1 MSRRDV
7 APGANAQEMSDVNQN
22 LSYNFRLGISSDVE
36 DTQAFRRNQ
45 TSRRS
50 STGVLSFTNDDLH
63 PDILLDQGIEG
74 FDYDPVQNK
83 IFTDEGVRRAS
94 YVTYNTVNY
103 TLQGSIFRGASLRHL
118 VLFFIGVFTG
128 LSACVIDYAIENISK
143 YKYRSVSWLISRYPH
158 SLWISVPGFL
168 WCAVNSF
175 LTGIAATL
183 VVFLA
188 PVASGSGI
196 PQIKCYLNG
205 LNVPRVMRC
214 LTMIVKGVGVILA
227 VSGGL
232 AVGKEGPMIHIGS
245 VIAAGLSQGRLRF
258 LKYSLGCLKI
268 FRNDQEKRDFVSAG
282 AAAGVAAAFGAPV
295 GGLLFALE
303 EGASFVYQRLTWT
316 ILFASMVSMFT
327 LALFKSL
334 TRTHVFKF
342 TPGGL
347 VSFGTLES
355 LNDYNAYEILMF
367 LLMGLIGGLSGAL
380 FVKANSVLTRYRQK
394 NITTKYNKIIEAILV
409 SSLTTTLCF
418 SIMWAVRDCSP
429 LAYTSSS
436 FPLKMM
442 CADNEFNS
450 ISSLLFSTP
459 ERSLR
464 TLLHDPPMTYSISV
478 LTIFVLVYYF
488 LACITYGLS
497 VPAGLFIPSLLIGAG
512 WGRIIGHLMH
522 TIDPV
527 HFSDPGKFAL
537 IGAAAQLGG
546 IVRTT
551 LSLTVI
557 LMEATGNVIVGLPLL
572 MTLTVAKYMG
582 DCLSEG
588 IYDEHIGLNSMALL
602 PWTPHSLSITKRAYD
617 LMSNPVVFLY
627 PIMRVSEL
635 VERVTNNLHHG
646 FPVVVGS
653 TDSSR
658 FSYGTLVGMISSEHL
673 ALLLQKRAFL
683 SKDGNIVYSLTYKDY
698 DDAYPSYPKLGD
710 VLAHLSCDDM
720 DAYLDLRPYMC
731 EAPYSVPE
739 TMTMTR
745 VYHLF
750 RLLGL
755 RHLPVVDSQNQVRGI
770 ITRKDLRRF
779 KFEFVSGEYRVEEL
793 IFSRKM

>member
-22 LSYNFRLGISSDVE
+22 LSYSFRLGISSDVE

-45 TSRRS
+45 TSRCS

-168 WCAVNSF
+168 WCAINSF

-347 VSFGTLES
+347 VSFGTIES

-478 LTIFVLVYYF
+478 LSIFVLVYYF

-710 VLAHLSCDDM
+710 VLANLSCDDM

-739 TMTMTR
+739 
-745 VYHLF
+745 VNIF
-750 RLLGL
+750 SSKKVIVKS
-755 RHLPVVDSQNQVRGI
+755 HLPVNILIKIVHMFFVR
-770 ITRKDLRRF
+770 
-779 KFEFVSGEYRVEEL
+779 
-793 IFSRKM
+793 

>member
-22 LSYNFRLGISSDVE
+22 LSYSFRLGISSDVE

-45 TSRRS
+45 TSRCS

-94 YVTYNTVNY
+94 Y
-103 TLQGSIFRGASLRHL
+103 GSIFRGASLRHL

-143 YKYRSVSWLISRYPH
+143 GSGYTSTNCLPSLTSVVISRYPH

-168 WCAVNSF
+168 WCAINSF

-347 VSFGTLES
+347 VSFGTIES

-710 VLAHLSCDDM
+710 VLANLSCDDM

>member
-7 APGANAQEMSDVNQN
+7 APGANAQEMSYVNQN
-22 LSYNFRLGISSDVE
+22 LSYSFRLGISSDVE

-45 TSRRS
+45 TSRCS

-94 YVTYNTVNY
+94 Y
-103 TLQGSIFRGASLRHL
+103 GSIFRGASLRHL

-168 WCAVNSF
+168 WCAINSF

-347 VSFGTLES
+347 VSFGTIES

-710 VLAHLSCDDM
+710 VLVNLSCDDM

-739 TMTMTR
+739 K
-745 VYHLF
+745 LN
-750 RLLGL
+750 
-755 RHLPVVDSQNQVRGI
+755 S
-770 ITRKDLRRF
+770 
-779 KFEFVSGEYRVEEL
+779 E
-793 IFSRKM
+793 

>member
-94 YVTYNTVNY
+94 Y
-103 TLQGSIFRGASLRHL
+103 GSIFRGASLRHL

>member
-1 MSRRDV
+1 
-7 APGANAQEMSDVNQN
+7 
-22 LSYNFRLGISSDVE
+22 
-36 DTQAFRRNQ
+36 
-45 TSRRS
+45 
-50 STGVLSFTNDDLH
+50 
-63 PDILLDQGIEG
+63 
-74 FDYDPVQNK
+74 
-83 IFTDEGVRRAS
+83 
-94 YVTYNTVNY
+94 
-103 TLQGSIFRGASLRHL
+103 
-118 VLFFIGVFTG
+118 
-128 LSACVIDYAIENISK
+128 
-143 YKYRSVSWLISRYPH
+143 
-158 SLWISVPGFL
+158 
-168 WCAVNSF
+168 
-175 LTGIAATL
+175 
-183 VVFLA
+183 
-188 PVASGSGI
+188 
-196 PQIKCYLNG
+196 
-205 LNVPRVMRC
+205 
-214 LTMIVKGVGVILA
+214 
-227 VSGGL
+227 
-232 AVGKEGPMIHIGS
+232 
-245 VIAAGLSQGRLRF
+245 
-258 LKYSLGCLKI
+258 
-268 FRNDQEKRDFVSAG
+268 
-282 AAAGVAAAFGAPV
+282 
-295 GGLLFALE
+295 
-303 EGASFVYQRLTWT
+303 
-316 ILFASMVSMFT
+316 
-327 LALFKSL
+327 
-334 TRTHVFKF
+334 
-342 TPGGL
+342 
-347 VSFGTLES
+347 
-355 LNDYNAYEILMF
+355 
-367 LLMGLIGGLSGAL
+367 
-380 FVKANSVLTRYRQK
+380 
-394 NITTKYNKIIEAILV
+394 
-409 SSLTTTLCF
+409 
-418 SIMWAVRDCSP
+418 
-429 LAYTSSS
+429 
-436 FPLKMM
+436 M
-442 CADNEFNS
+442 CAANEFNS

-464 TLLHDPPMTYSISV
+464 TLLHDPPMTYSVSV
-478 LTIFVLVYYF
+478 LTKFVLVYYF

-710 VLAHLSCDDM
+710 VLANLSCNDM
-720 DAYLDLRPYMC
+720 NAYLDLRPYMC

-739 TMTMTR
+739 NGVCLNTGHGAVM
-745 VYHLF
+745 
-750 RLLGL
+750 
-755 RHLPVVDSQNQVRGI
+755 
-770 ITRKDLRRF
+770 
-779 KFEFVSGEYRVEEL
+779 FEDCHF
-793 IFSRKM
+793 

>member
-22 LSYNFRLGISSDVE
+22 LSYSFRLGISSDVE

-45 TSRRS
+45 TSRCS

-94 YVTYNTVNY
+94 Y
-103 TLQGSIFRGASLRHL
+103 GSIFRGASLRHL

-168 WCAVNSF
+168 WCAINSF

-334 TRTHVFKF
+334 TRTHAFKF

-347 VSFGTLES
+347 VSFGTIES

-459 ERSLR
+459 ECSLR

-478 LTIFVLVYYF
+478 LSIFVLVYYF

-627 PIMRVSEL
+627 PIMRISEL

-710 VLAHLSCDDM
+710 VLANLSCDDM

-731 EAPYSVPE
+731 EAPYSVPG
-739 TMTMTR
+739 
-745 VYHLF
+745 VNIF
-750 RLLGL
+750 SSKKVIVKS
-755 RHLPVVDSQNQVRGI
+755 HLPVNILIKIVHMFFVR
-770 ITRKDLRRF
+770 
-779 KFEFVSGEYRVEEL
+779 
-793 IFSRKM
+793 

>member
-1 MSRRDV
+1 MDSGCFLSSIQHV
-7 APGANAQEMSDVNQN
+7 TETNQN
-22 LSYNFRLGISSDVE
+22 VSYNFRLGISSDVE
-36 DTQAFRRNQ
+36 DVQAFHRN
-45 TSRRS
+45 RS
-50 STGVLSFTNDDLH
+50 SRYSSTDVLSFTNDELH
-63 PDILLDQGIEG
+63 PDTLLDQGIEG

-83 IFTDEGVRRAS
+83 VFIEEGARRAS
-94 YVTYNTVNY
+94 YINV
-103 TLQGSIFRGASLRHL
+103 FRGTLLRHS

-128 LSACVIDYAIENISK
+128 LSACVIDYGIETISK
-143 YKYRSVSWLISRYPH
+143 FKYQLVSWRILLISDFIISRYSL

-168 WCAVNSF
+168 WCTINSS
-175 LTGIAATL
+175 LTGTAAAL

-205 LNVPRVMRC
+205 LNIPRVMRC
-214 LTMIVKGVGVILA
+214 LTMVVKGVGVVLA

-258 LKYSLGCLKI
+258 FKSSLSCLKI

-295 GGLLFALE
+295 GGLLFSLE

-316 ILFASMVSMFT
+316 ILFTSMVSMFT
-327 LALFKSL
+327 LALFRTL

-355 LNDYNAYEILMF
+355 LNNYNAYEILMF
-367 LLMGLIGGLSGAL
+367 LLMGLIGGLSGAF

-418 SIMWAVRDCSP
+418 SIMWGIRDCSP

-478 LTIFVLVYYF
+478 LTIFVFVYYF

-512 WGRIIGHLMH
+512 WGRIIGNLMH
-522 TIDPV
+522 AVDPV

-546 IVRTT
+546 IVRMT

-588 IYDEHIGLNSMALL
+588 IYDEHIGLSSMALL
-602 PWTPHSLSITKRAYD
+602 PWTPHSLAITKRAYD
-617 LMSNPVVFLY
+617 LMSNPVVYLF

-635 VERVTNNLHHG
+635 VERITNNLHHG

-653 TDSSR
+653 TDTSR

-673 ALLLQKRAFL
+673 ALLLEKRAFV
-683 SKDGNIVYSLTYKDY
+683 SKSGNIVYSLTYKDY

-710 VLAHLSCDDM
+710 VLANLSCDDM

-755 RHLPVVDSQNQVRGI
+755 RHLPVVDNQNQVRGI

-779 KFEFVSGEYRVEEL
+779 KFEFVGGEYRVEEL

>member
-1 MSRRDV
+1 M
-7 APGANAQEMSDVNQN
+7 ANGYFSSNIQHVTETNQN
-22 LSYNFRLGISSDVE
+22 VSYNFRLGISSDVE
-36 DTQAFRRNQ
+36 DVQAFHRN
-45 TSRRS
+45 RS
-50 STGVLSFTNDDLH
+50 SRYSSTDVLSFTNDELH
-63 PDILLDQGIEG
+63 PDTLLDQGIEG

-83 IFTDEGVRRAS
+83 VFIEEGAQRAS
-94 YVTYNTVNY
+94 YINV
-103 TLQGSIFRGASLRHL
+103 FRGTLLRYS

-128 LSACVIDYAIENISK
+128 LSACVIDYGIETISK
-143 YKYRSVSWLISRYPH
+143 FKYQSVSWRILLIMVILINNLSSLTGVVISRYSL

-168 WCAVNSF
+168 WCLINSS
-175 LTGIAATL
+175 LTGFAAAV

-205 LNVPRVMRC
+205 LNIPRVMRC
-214 LTMIVKGVGVILA
+214 LTMVVKGVGVVLA

-245 VIAAGLSQGRLRF
+245 AIAAGLSQGRLRF
-258 LKYSLGCLKI
+258 FKFSLSCLKI

-295 GGLLFALE
+295 GGLLFSLE

-327 LALFKSL
+327 LALFRTL
-334 TRTHVFKF
+334 THTHVFKF

-347 VSFGTLES
+347 VSFGTFES

-367 LLMGLIGGLSGAL
+367 LLMGLIGGLSGAF
-380 FVKANSVLTRYRQK
+380 FVKANSVLTRYRQ
-394 NITTKYNKIIEAILV
+394 N
-409 SSLTTTLCF
+409 
-418 SIMWAVRDCSP
+418 
-429 LAYTSSS
+429 
-436 FPLKMM
+436 
-442 CADNEFNS
+442 
-450 ISSLLFSTP
+450 
-459 ERSLR
+459 
-464 TLLHDPPMTYSISV
+464 ISV
-478 LTIFVLVYYF
+478 LTIFVFVYYF

-512 WGRIIGHLMH
+512 WGRIIGNVMH
-522 TIDPV
+522 TLDPV

-546 IVRTT
+546 IVRMT

-572 MTLTVAKYMG
+572 MTLTVAKYVG

-588 IYDEHIGLNSMALL
+588 IYDEHIGLSSMALL
-602 PWTPHSLSITKRAYD
+602 PWTPHSLAITKRAYD
-617 LMSNPVVFLY
+617 LMSNPVVYLF

-635 VERVTNNLHHG
+635 VERITNNLHHG

-653 TDSSR
+653 TDTSR

-673 ALLLQKRAFL
+673 ALLLQKRAFV
-683 SKDGNIVYSLTYKDY
+683 SKSGNIIYSLTYKDY

-710 VLAHLSCDDM
+710 VLANLSCDDM

-755 RHLPVVDSQNQVRGI
+755 RHLPVVDNQNQVRGI

-779 KFEFVSGEYRVEEL
+779 KFEFIGGEYRVEEL

>member
-7 APGANAQEMSDVNQN
+7 APGANAQEMSYVNQN
-22 LSYNFRLGISSDVE
+22 LSYSFRLGISSDVE

-45 TSRRS
+45 TSRCS

-103 TLQGSIFRGASLRHL
+103 TSQGSIFRGASLRHL

-168 WCAVNSF
+168 WCAINSF

-347 VSFGTLES
+347 VSFGTIES

-710 VLAHLSCDDM
+710 VLVNLSCDDM

>member
-7 APGANAQEMSDVNQN
+7 APGANAQEMSYVNQN
-22 LSYNFRLGISSDVE
+22 LSYSFRLGISSDVE

-45 TSRRS
+45 TSRCS

-94 YVTYNTVNY
+94 Y
-103 TLQGSIFRGASLRHL
+103 GSIFRGASLRHL

-168 WCAVNSF
+168 WCAINSF

-347 VSFGTLES
+347 VSFGTIES

-698 DDAYPSYPKLGD
+698 DDAYPSYPKLG
-710 VLAHLSCDDM
+710 C
-720 DAYLDLRPYMC
+720 
-731 EAPYSVPE
+731 
-739 TMTMTR
+739 
-745 VYHLF
+745 
-750 RLLGL
+750 
-755 RHLPVVDSQNQVRGI
+755 
-770 ITRKDLRRF
+770 
-779 KFEFVSGEYRVEEL
+779 
-793 IFSRKM
+793 FS

>member
-22 LSYNFRLGISSDVE
+22 LSYSFRLGISSDVE

-45 TSRRS
+45 TSRCS

-94 YVTYNTVNY
+94 Y
-103 TLQGSIFRGASLRHL
+103 GSIFRGASLRHL

-168 WCAVNSF
+168 WCAINSF

-347 VSFGTLES
+347 VSFGTIES

-710 VLAHLSCDDM
+710 VLANLSCDDM

>member
-22 LSYNFRLGISSDVE
+22 LSYSFRLGISSDVE

-45 TSRRS
+45 TSRCS

-94 YVTYNTVNY
+94 Y
-103 TLQGSIFRGASLRHL
+103 GSIFRGASLRHL

-168 WCAVNSF
+168 WCAINSF

-347 VSFGTLES
+347 VSFGTIES

-478 LTIFVLVYYF
+478 LSIFVLVYYF

-710 VLAHLSCDDM
+710 VLANLSCDDM

>member
-22 LSYNFRLGISSDVE
+22 LSYSFRLGISSDVE

-45 TSRRS
+45 TSRCS

-94 YVTYNTVNY
+94 Y
-103 TLQGSIFRGASLRHL
+103 GSIFRGASLRHL

-168 WCAVNSF
+168 WCAINSF

-347 VSFGTLES
+347 VSFGTIES

-497 VPAGLFIPSLLIGAG
+497 VPTGLFIPSLLIGAG

-710 VLAHLSCDDM
+710 VLANLSCDDM

>member
-7 APGANAQEMSDVNQN
+7 APGANAQEMSYVNQN
-22 LSYNFRLGISSDVE
+22 LSYSFRLGISSDVE

-45 TSRRS
+45 TSRCS

-94 YVTYNTVNY
+94 Y
-103 TLQGSIFRGASLRHL
+103 GSIFRGASLRHL

-168 WCAVNSF
+168 WCAINSF

-347 VSFGTLES
+347 VSFGTIES

-710 VLAHLSCDDM
+710 VLVNLSCDDM

>member
-1 MSRRDV
+1 MAYPFDSQHRGSGDTST
-7 APGANAQEMSDVNQN
+7 NCL
-22 LSYNFRLGISSDVE
+22 LSLTRV
-36 DTQAFRRNQ
+36 
-45 TSRRS
+45 
-50 STGVLSFTNDDLH
+50 V
-63 PDILLDQGIEG
+63 
-74 FDYDPVQNK
+74 
-83 IFTDEGVRRAS
+83 
-94 YVTYNTVNY
+94 
-103 TLQGSIFRGASLRHL
+103 
-118 VLFFIGVFTG
+118 
-128 LSACVIDYAIENISK
+128 
-143 YKYRSVSWLISRYPH
+143 ISRYPH

-183 VVFLA
+183 VVVLA

-205 LNVPRVMRC
+205 LNIPRVMRC

-258 LKYSLGCLKI
+258 LKFSLSCLKI

-295 GGLLFALE
+295 GGLLFSLE

-334 TRTHVFKF
+334 TRTHMFEF

-347 VSFGTLES
+347 VSFGTFES

-522 TIDPV
+522 TIDPI

-546 IVRTT
+546 IVRMT

-617 LMSNPVVFLY
+617 LMSNPVVYLY

-673 ALLLQKRAFL
+673 ALLLQRRAFL
-683 SKDGNIVYSLTYKDY
+683 SKDGNIVNSLTYKDY

-710 VLAHLSCDDM
+710 VLANLSCDDM

>member
-1 MSRRDV
+1 
-7 APGANAQEMSDVNQN
+7 MSD
-22 LSYNFRLGISSDVE
+22 
-36 DTQAFRRNQ
+36 
-45 TSRRS
+45 
-50 STGVLSFTNDDLH
+50 
-63 PDILLDQGIEG
+63 
-74 FDYDPVQNK
+74 YDR
-83 IFTDEGVRRAS
+83 E
-94 YVTYNTVNY
+94 
-103 TLQGSIFRGASLRHL
+103 
-118 VLFFIGVFTG
+118 
-128 LSACVIDYAIENISK
+128 
-143 YKYRSVSWLISRYPH
+143 
-158 SLWISVPGFL
+158 
-168 WCAVNSF
+168 
-175 LTGIAATL
+175 
-183 VVFLA
+183 
-188 PVASGSGI
+188 
-196 PQIKCYLNG
+196 
-205 LNVPRVMRC
+205 RC
-214 LTMIVKGVGVILA
+214 RCCLA

-258 LKYSLGCLKI
+258 CKVSLGCLRI

-295 GGLLFALE
+295 GGLLFSLE

-316 ILFASMVSMFT
+316 ILFTSMVSMFT
-327 LALFKSL
+327 LALFKTL
-334 TRTHVFKF
+334 TRTHEFKF

-367 LLMGLIGGLSGAL
+367 LVMGLIGGLSGAL

-394 NITTKYNKIIEAILV
+394 NMTTKFNKILEATLV
-409 SSLTTTLCF
+409 SALTTTLCF
-418 SIMWAVRDCSP
+418 AVMWGVRDCSP
-429 LAYTSSS
+429 IAFTSSS

-450 ISSLLFSTP
+450 VSSLLFSTP

-464 TLLHDPPMTYSISV
+464 ILLHDPPKTYSIFV
-478 LTIFVLVYYF
+478 LTVFVLVYYF

-512 WGRIIGHLMH
+512 WGRIIGNVMH
-522 TIDPV
+522 TIDPT

-537 IGAAAQLGG
+537 VGAAAQLGG
-546 IVRTT
+546 IVRMT

-557 LMEATGNVIVGLPLL
+557 LMEVTGNVIVGLPLL

-617 LMSNPVVFLY
+617 IMSNPVVYLY
-627 PIMRVSEL
+627 PIMRIGDL
-635 VERVTNNLHHG
+635 VDRITNNLHHG

-653 TDSSR
+653 TDPSR

-673 ALLLQKRAFL
+673 GLLLQKRAFL
-683 SKDGNIVYSLTYKDY
+683 KDGSTVYSMSYKDY

-710 VLAHLSCDDM
+710 VLANLSFEDM

-755 RHLPVVDSQNQVRGI
+755 RHLPVVDNQNQVRGI

-779 KFEFVSGEYRVEEL
+779 KFEFVGDEYRVEEL
-793 IFSRKM
+793 IFSRKMKIYEENFFSYNHPHIYT

>member
-7 APGANAQEMSDVNQN
+7 APGANVQEMSDVNQN
-22 LSYNFRLGISSDVE
+22 LSYSFRLGISSDVE

-45 TSRRS
+45 TSRCS

-94 YVTYNTVNY
+94 Y
-103 TLQGSIFRGASLRHL
+103 GSIFRGASLRHL

-168 WCAVNSF
+168 WCAINSF

-347 VSFGTLES
+347 VSFGTIES

-572 MTLTVAKYMG
+572 MTLTVAKYVG

-710 VLAHLSCDDM
+710 VLANLSCDDM

>member
-1 MSRRDV
+1 M
-7 APGANAQEMSDVNQN
+7 AYPF
-22 LSYNFRLGISSDVE
+22 YNRHTGTD
-36 DTQAFRRNQ
+36 DTP
-45 TSRRS
+45 
-50 STGVLSFTNDDLH
+50 TNC
-63 PDILLDQGIEG
+63 LL
-74 FDYDPVQNK
+74 PLTNV
-83 IFTDEGVRRAS
+83 
-94 YVTYNTVNY
+94 
-103 TLQGSIFRGASLRHL
+103 
-118 VLFFIGVFTG
+118 
-128 LSACVIDYAIENISK
+128 VIIHYS
-143 YKYRSVSWLISRYPH
+143 H

-175 LTGIAATL
+175 LTGVAAML

-205 LNVPRVMRC
+205 LNIPRVMRC

-258 LKYSLGCLKI
+258 FKFSLGCLKI

-295 GGLLFALE
+295 GGLLFSLE

-347 VSFGTLES
+347 VSFGTFDS

-512 WGRIIGHLMH
+512 WGRIIGNLMH
-522 TIDPV
+522 TVDPI

-546 IVRTT
+546 IVRMT

-602 PWTPHSLSITKRAYD
+602 PWTPHSLSVTKRAYD
-617 LMSNPVVFLY
+617 LMSNPVVYLY

-635 VERVTNNLHHG
+635 VERIANNLHHG

-673 ALLLQKRAFL
+673 ALLLQKRVFL
-683 SKDGNIVYSLTYKDY
+683 SKDGNMVYSLTYKDY

-710 VLAHLSCDDM
+710 VLANLSCDDM

>member
-7 APGANAQEMSDVNQN
+7 APGANSQKMTDANHN

-36 DTQAFRRNQ
+36 DTQAFHRNYA
-45 TSRRS
+45 SRRS
-50 STGVLSFTNDDLH
+50 STGVLSFTDDDLH
-63 PDILLDQGIEG
+63 PEILLDQGIE
-74 FDYDPVQNK
+74 
-83 IFTDEGVRRAS
+83 
-94 YVTYNTVNY
+94 
-103 TLQGSIFRGASLRHL
+103 
-118 VLFFIGVFTG
+118 
-128 LSACVIDYAIENISK
+128 
-143 YKYRSVSWLISRYPH
+143 
-158 SLWISVPGFL
+158 
-168 WCAVNSF
+168 
-175 LTGIAATL
+175 
-183 VVFLA
+183 

-205 LNVPRVMRC
+205 LNIPRVMRC

-245 VIAAGLSQGRLRF
+245 VIAAGLSQGRLRYF
-258 LKYSLGCLKI
+258 KFSLGCLKI

-295 GGLLFALE
+295 GGLLFSLE

-316 ILFASMVSMFT
+316 I
-327 LALFKSL
+327 
-334 TRTHVFKF
+334 
-342 TPGGL
+342 
-347 VSFGTLES
+347 S

-418 SIMWAVRDCSP
+418 SIMWAVRDCS
-429 LAYTSSS
+429 
-436 FPLKMM
+436 
-442 CADNEFNS
+442 N
-450 ISSLLFSTP
+450 
-459 ERSLR
+459 
-464 TLLHDPPMTYSISV
+464 
-478 LTIFVLVYYF
+478 
-488 LACITYGLS
+488 
-497 VPAGLFIPSLLIGAG
+497 
-512 WGRIIGHLMH
+512 LMH
-522 TIDPV
+522 TVDPI

-546 IVRTT
+546 IVRMT

-602 PWTPHSLSITKRAYD
+602 PWTPHSLSVTKRAYD
-617 LMSNPVVFLY
+617 LMSNPVVYLY

-635 VERVTNNLHHG
+635 VERIANNLHHG

-683 SKDGNIVYSLTYKDY
+683 SKDGNMVYSLTYKDY

-710 VLAHLSCDDM
+710 VLANLSCDDM

-739 TMTMTR
+739 IN
-745 VYHLF
+745 L
-750 RLLGL
+750 
-755 RHLPVVDSQNQVRGI
+755 VDEFQTSIGKNHFS
-770 ITRKDLRRF
+770 DNLEDFSSMLALRRNLAF
-779 KFEFVSGEYRVEEL
+779 SEL
-793 IFSRKM
+793 LHL